1 MATQYRSEK
10 LEKAFAALSKNYRG
24 LDVDLYA
31 VSREKRQTTP
41 VMEGDFMASL
51 YGRQAE
57 GLAFAIYDGA
67 VPSDAALMYRN
78 REAAGGALSA
88 NPAATQGNTGA
99 VPDTMDSASAP
110 GSTA

>member
-51 YGRQAE
+51 
-57 GLAFAIYDGA
+57 
-67 VPSDAALMYRN
+67 
-78 REAAGGALSA
+78 
-88 NPAATQGNTGA
+88 
-99 VPDTMDSASAP
+99 
-110 GSTA
+110 